1 MKKVLIALDYYPS
14 AQKVAEQG
22 YELAKSMNAEVYL
35 LHVISDPNYYS
46 TADYSPIMGFSGY
59 INNDPTQLD
68 TIEVIKSASRDFLE
82 KTKIHLGNAAI
93 QTLIA
98 EGDVAEAILKSAK
111 KVHADILVMGS
122 HSRKW
127 FENILLGSVAD
138 EVLRHTSI
146 PLHIIPT
153 RRQS

>member
-1 MKKVLIALDYYPS
+1 MKKILIALDYYPS

-59 INNDPTQLD
+59 MNNDPTQLN
-68 TIEVIKSASRDFLE
+68 TIEILTSASRNFLE
-82 KTKIHLGNAAI
+82 KTKIHLGDPGI
-93 QTLIA
+93 QTLVA
-98 EGDVAEAILKSAK
+98 EGEVAEAILKSAK
-111 KVHADILVMGS
+111 KVHADILVLGS

-127 FENILLGSVAD
+127 FENIMLGSVAE
-138 EVLRHTSI
+138 EVLRHTTI
-146 PLHIIPT
+146 PLHLIPT

>member
-1 MKKVLIALDYYPS
+1 MKKILIALDYYPS

-46 TADYSPIMGFSGY
+46 TTDYSPIMGFSGY

-68 TIEVIKSASRDFLE
+68 TIEILKEASKNFLE
-82 KTKIHLGNAAI
+82 KSKIHLGDPGI
-93 QTLIA
+93 QTLVV

-111 KVHADILVMGS
+111 KVHADILVVGS

-127 FENILLGSVAD
+127 FENIMLGSVAE

>member
-22 YELAKSMNAEVYL
+22 YELAKSMNAEVFL

-68 TIEVIKSASRDFLE
+68 TIDVLKSASKNFLE
-82 KTKIHLGNAAI
+82 KSKIHLGDPGI
-93 QTLIA
+93 QTLVA

-111 KVHADILVMGS
+111 KIEADILVLGS

-127 FENILLGSVAD
+127 FENIMLGSVAE